1 MHMYSIHLS
10 DRHHPTYGPLLT
22 RLIRSRPSG
31 FFTFPA
37 SGLAETDILAV
48 EFFLQRLEKECFEF
62 EQIKHIEYDPVADIS
77 LLNVDFEK
85 PCYWRGNF
93 LHGFQIL
100 KEVQGASTGKEPS
113 YSIHGGVLRTFDGM
127 ERWNCVVD
135 LTKYRL
141 FSWDDNALRMTT
153 EGINDVIMSGHQLTS
168 EFKDKML
175 SDIFDALKEMKSCVK
190 K

>member
-1 MHMYSIHLS
+1 MLSLHLS
-10 DRHHPTYGPLLT
+10 DKDCPAYGPLLV

-37 SGLAETDILAV
+37 LARSDILAI
-48 EFFLQRLEKECFEF
+48 EFFLQRMEKECFDF

-100 KEVQGASTGKEPS
+100 KEAQGASTRKEPS
-113 YSIHGGVLRTFDGM
+113 YSIHGGILHAFDGL
-127 ERWNCVVD
+127 EGWNCVVD

-153 EGINDVIMSGHQLTS
+153 DGTVDVMMSSHKLTT

-175 SDIFDALKEMKSCVK
+175 SDIFDTLKEMKSCVK

>member
-1 MHMYSIHLS
+1 MLSLHLS
-10 DRHHPTYGPLLT
+10 DKDCPAYGPLLV

-37 SGLAETDILAV
+37 LARSDILAI
-48 EFFLQRLEKECFEF
+48 EFFLQRMEKESFDFEL
-62 EQIKHIEYDPVADIS
+62 IKHIEYIPDTDIS
-77 LLNVDFEK
+77 WLDVVGFET
-85 PCYWRGNF
+85 PRYWSGNF
-93 LHGFQIL
+93 LHGYQIL
-100 KEVQGASTGKEPS
+100 KKAQRTSAEKEPS
-113 YSIHGGVLRTFDGM
+113 YSIHGSILHAFDGV

-135 LTKYRL
+135 LTKYRF
-141 FSWDDNALRMTT
+141 FSWDGNALRMTT
-153 EGINDVIMSGHQLTS
+153 DGTVDVILSSHKLTT